1 MAKLNILSVVSIA
14 IGLVIIGTIAYSALE
29 DWGLVDSFYFS
40 VTTLTTVGYGDMH
53 PTTTASKLFTSF
65 YALIGV
71 GIMLYALTVLAGQFF
86 NVRSQKILKAIK
98 GIKSG
103 K

>member
-29 DWGLVDSFYFS
+29 DWSLVDSFYFS

-71 GIMLYALTVLAGQFF
+71 GIMLYTLTILAGQFF
-86 NVRSQKILKAIK
+86 NVHHPKILKAIK
-98 GIKSG
+98 NIKRG

>member
-29 DWGLVDSFYFS
+29 GWGLMDSFYFS
-40 VTTLTTVGYGDMH
+40 VTTLTTVGYGDMY
-53 PTTTASKLFTSF
+53 PTTTVSKLFTSF

-71 GIMLYALTVLAGQFF
+71 GLMLYALTVLAGQFF
-86 NVRSQKILKAIK
+86 NVDHPKILKAIK
-98 GIKSG
+98 GIKRG